1 LIGIVL
7 KERRNQ
13 GGGEQKNGE
22 MSSPRITVC
31 RPRGQ
36 EKKEKVNQYRGK
48 LDQLT

>member
-31 RPRGQ
+31 RPRGH

-48 LDQLT
+48 LG